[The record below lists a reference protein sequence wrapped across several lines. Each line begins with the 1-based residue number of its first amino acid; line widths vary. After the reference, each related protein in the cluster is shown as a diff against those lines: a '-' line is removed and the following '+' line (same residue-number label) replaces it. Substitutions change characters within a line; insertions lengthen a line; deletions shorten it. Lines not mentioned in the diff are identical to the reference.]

1 MSFEVAAEAYDRFMG
16 RYSALLSPQLADL
29 AGVTVGTHVLDVGC
43 GPGALVGELVARV
56 GADQV
61 TAADPSE
68 PFVTAARTRYPG
80 VTVAQAPAERLPF
93 DDDAF
98 DVALAQL
105 VVHFMQDPVA
115 GLREMARVTR
125 GGGVVAASVWDLAGG
140 RAPLSVYWEAA
151 RSVDAGAIDE
161 SGLAG
166 TREGHLAELFAAAGL
181 RELEETTQT
190 VRSEFATFDEWWEP
204 YTLGVGPAGAHAAG
218 PRPRAAGARPR
229 GVPRPAP
236 RAAVHGDRDRLG
248 RARRRLS
255 ARGPGPK
262 RARAGKSRTTA
273 TIDADQPWT
282 RAASATSRSSPTST
296 TGSRRSR
303 TGSSS

>member
-29 AGVTVGTHVLDVGC
+29 AGVTVGTQVLDVGC
-43 GPGALVGELVARV
+43 GPGALIGELVARV
-56 GADQV
+56 GADLV

-80 VTVAQAPAERLPF
+80 VTVEQAPAERLPF
-93 DDDAF
+93 DYGAF

-140 RAPLSVYWEAA
+140 RAPLSVYWETAH
-151 RSVDAGAIDE
+151 SVDAGTIDE

-166 TREGHLAELFAAAGL
+166 THEGDLAGLFAAAGL

-218 PRPRAAGARPR
+218 LDAGVRERVREACRARLPEPPFTVTATAWAVR
-229 GVPRPAP
+229 GV
-236 RAAVHGDRDRLG
+236 V
-248 RARRRLS
+248 
-255 ARGPGPK
+255 
-262 RARAGKSRTTA
+262 
-273 TIDADQPWT
+273 
-282 RAASATSRSSPTST
+282 
-296 TGSRRSR
+296 
-303 TGSSS
+303 

>member
-56 GADQV
+56 GADRV

-166 TREGHLAELFAAAGL
+166 TREGHLAGLFAAAGL

-218 PRPRAAGARPR
+218 LDPALRERVREACRARLPEPPFTVTATAWAVR
-229 GVPRPAP
+229 GV
-236 RAAVHGDRDRLG
+236 V
-248 RARRRLS
+248 
-255 ARGPGPK
+255 
-262 RARAGKSRTTA
+262 
-273 TIDADQPWT
+273 
-282 RAASATSRSSPTST
+282 
-296 TGSRRSR
+296 
-303 TGSSS
+303 

>member
-56 GADQV
+56 GADLV

-80 VTVAQAPAERLPF
+80 VTVEQAPAERLPF

-166 TREGHLAELFAAAGL
+166 TREGHLAGLFAAAGL
-181 RELEETTQT
+181 ASSR
-190 VRSEFATFDEWWEP
+190 RR
-204 YTLGVGPAGAHAAG
+204 
-218 PRPRAAGARPR
+218 PRPCARSSRPSTSGGSRTRSASALRARTRPGSTPGCGSASARRAA
-229 GVPRPAP
+229 
-236 RAAVHGDRDRLG
+236 
-248 RARRRLS
+248 
-255 ARGPGPK
+255 PGCP
-262 RARAGKSRTTA
+262 
-273 TIDADQPWT
+273 
-282 RAASATSRSSPTST
+282 
-296 TGSRRSR
+296 SRRSR
-303 TGSSS
+303 

>member
-29 AGVTVGTHVLDVGC
+29 AGVTVGTQVLDVGC

-56 GADQV
+56 GADHV

-80 VTVAQAPAERLPF
+80 VTVEQASAEHLPF
-93 DDDAF
+93 DDGGF

-105 VVHFMQDPVA
+105 VVHFMHDPVA

-140 RAPLSVYWEAA
+140 RAPLSVYWEAVH
-151 RSVDAGAIDE
+151 SVDAGTIDE

-166 TREGHLAELFAAAGL
+166 TREGHLAGLFAAAGL
-181 RELEETTQT
+181 VELEETTQT
-190 VRSEFATFDEWWEP
+190 VHSEFATFDEWWEP
-204 YTLGVGPAGAHAAG
+204 YTFGVGPAGAHAAG
-218 PRPRAAGARPR
+218 LDAGLRERVREACRARLPEPPFTVTATAWAVR
-229 GVPRPAP
+229 GV
-236 RAAVHGDRDRLG
+236 V
-248 RARRRLS
+248 
-255 ARGPGPK
+255 
-262 RARAGKSRTTA
+262 
-273 TIDADQPWT
+273 
-282 RAASATSRSSPTST
+282 
-296 TGSRRSR
+296 
-303 TGSSS
+303 

>member
-29 AGVTVGTHVLDVGC
+29 AAVTAEAHVLDVGC
-43 GPGALVGELVARV
+43 GHGALVGELVARV
-56 GADQV
+56 GADRV

-68 PFVTAARTRYPG
+68 PFVTAARARYPG
-80 VTVAQAPAERLPF
+80 VTVEQAPAERLPF

-125 GGGVVAASVWDLAGG
+125 DGGVVAASVWDLAGG

-151 RSVDAGAIDE
+151 HSVAAGTIDE

-166 TREGHLAELFAAAGL
+166 TREGHLSGLFAAAGL

-218 PRPRAAGARPR
+218 LDAGLRERVREACRARLPEPPFTVTATAWAVR
-229 GVPRPAP
+229 GV
-236 RAAVHGDRDRLG
+236 V
-248 RARRRLS
+248 
-255 ARGPGPK
+255 
-262 RARAGKSRTTA
+262 
-273 TIDADQPWT
+273 
-282 RAASATSRSSPTST
+282 
-296 TGSRRSR
+296 
-303 TGSSS
+303 